1 MGRQDDADAL
11 DAELM
16 KRLLPSG
23 AIRAM
28 GGWLAGPGARYAT
41 GAGAHRVQYVP
52 AHWAGIESW
61 PDRLSDRSRA
71 ETVTISRTQVVE
83 VVREAVRGD
92 RWAEAFVASY
102 VWGQGRIGYGP
113 HRLKDILAEPNVA
126 DVVAG
131 ADAALREDGAVAAYD
146 VLYRAV
152 RGLGPAFF
160 TKLLYF
166 LGLARDAPAA
176 PRALIL
182 DQRVARV
189 VRAHATRIGLEAGL
203 ASASDVATWTWSDS
217 GWTPHRYEVYLRWIT
232 ASAEQ
237 LVSAGIGWPASSP
250 DLLELALFDGVW
262 DPTT

>member
-1 MGRQDDADAL
+1 M

-16 KRLLPSG
+16 ERLLPTG

-28 GGWLAGPGARYAT
+28 DGWRAGPGARYAA
-41 GAGAHRVQYVP
+41 GAGAHSVKYVP
-52 AHWAGIESW
+52 AHWSGIEPW
-61 PDRLSDRSRA
+61 PDGLSDRSQA
-71 ETVTISRTQVVE
+71 GAVTISRAQVAE
-83 VVREAVRGD
+83 VVREAVRGG
-92 RWAEAFVASY
+92 RQAEALVASY

-126 DVVAG
+126 DALAS
-131 ADAALREDGAVAAYD
+131 ADAALREDGATAAYG

-166 LGLARDAPAA
+166 LGLTMDAAA
-176 PRALIL
+176 TPRALIL

-203 ASASDVATWTWSDS
+203 ASASDVATWTWSDG